1 MPIRTHRGRTAVY
14 RRLWGW
20 PLRSPKHLAGAVVL
34 VVAVASGVGLLL
46 ASVPSATSPPG
57 SAARQTERDYESDP
71 REGLSGGE
79 TGDTS
84 AETREVS
91 PPSISVP
98 NVEPSSVQPDP
109 AGLEVV
115 REWFSAWTRSSED
128 TTREQWIERLRPYTT
143 PEFIG
148 VMNTVDPAN
157 VPATEVTGQLQVD
170 ESTKTSMRVRVPT
183 DGPTVRVHV
192 VRSSS
197 EGWRVSGYDR
207 VD

>member
-1 MPIRTHRGRTAVY
+1 MPIRTYRGRTAVY

-46 ASVPSATSPPG
+46 PNVPSATSTG
-57 SAARQTERDYESDP
+57 SASRETDSDYESDP
-71 REGLSGGE
+71 REGLSGGD
-79 TGDTS
+79 TGTRS
-84 AETREVS
+84 AGAREGS

-109 AGLEVV
+109 AGLDVV
-115 REWFSAWTRSSED
+115 REWVSEWTRPSED
-128 TTREQWIERLRPYTT
+128 MTREQWIEGLRPYTT

-157 VPATEVTGQLQVD
+157 VPATEITGQLQVD

-192 VRSSS
+192 IRSSS